1 MATIDDL
8 ATSIL
13 ELSIDDSINFVKEVR
28 RKRRIPPVKKISK
41 KPVKKQSSM
50 SIETLISNLSD
61 SDVDALIKTLE
72 GGSE

>member
-13 ELSIDDSINFVKEVR
+13 ELSIDDSIDFVKEVR
-28 RKRRIPPVKKISK
+28 RKRRIPPVKKVNKQIIK
-41 KPVKKQSSM
+41 KRPVA
-50 SIETLISNLSD
+50 SIETLISNLSE